1 MFDPCDAKK
10 VVGTPFNL
18 AHPVHVVYNE
28 ATGFEVLHYFL
39 LFLLHVVGINKI
51 FQGLPIEWQEQL
63 KDAGISKPEV
73 EAHPMEVL
81 SVLEFHDN
89 YRKYVPIYLFIIF
102 NSYFFAILLT
112 HIKGGRGKAK
122 VKSRGT
128 RMDGRIRSSNFHG
141 ITNVC

>member
-1 MFDPCDAKK
+1 MYDPCGMLFVPFKIIFHTHIYVDARK

-28 ATGFEVLHYFL
+28 ATGFE
-39 LFLLHVVGINKI
+39 
-51 FQGLPIEWQEQL
+51 GLPIEWQEQL

-89 YRKYVPIYLFIIF
+89 YRK
-102 NSYFFAILLT
+102 
-112 HIKGGRGKAK
+112 
-122 VKSRGT
+122 
-128 RMDGRIRSSNFHG
+128 
-141 ITNVC
+141 